1 MGSFFTERWNRS
13 QYYILGLWGL
23 SLVFLALALITPVGA
38 LIGGALLIAGAITA
52 AALSSITIPLFVVK
66 GFQAVHTWFQSL
78 FANTYEQANPIHE
91 PPESAPLLE
100 EPEPFVF
107 DVPATLHEAHEAQDA
122 IFEAQIDHPE
132 GSYTYYSESILD
144 EPMQPLEPALL
155 AHLLQAYRRE
165 RASHIALEI
174 APLHICIL
182 GTGPTGLIAALR
194 AYAHGAS
201 ITAIDKRDKYTRK
214 NVFRLTPEFLI
225 GRPDGS
231 LLPYNLMETIFFR
244 QHISQDVGT
253 RYFDLPGT
261 IVRRFPI
268 NLQPIH
274 MDTVFDAD
282 DSGLFHTIATNEL
295 EHVLFSILNHLQ
307 TADPAHIQVYRGH
320 TICGIQ
326 ADQGL
331 VSLKKGYNF
340 TQLKADWIVNATGA
354 NGRLTHGSLIADALF
369 PITNPPSDSPHATY
383 LAATFTS
390 KKWGKGRRA
399 VIHGNRHTVPHGFSL
414 GSSQAIAHHPER
426 AGQIRS
432 RIQSYQLPGTVLA
445 KRNTL
450 HEQSVFFGYRQK
462 APYLEN
468 LSRGD
473 DATGKEID
481 LACSYYGVLDSL
493 DKMREFGWQRKRLP
507 LIRQL
512 NSGTIIYVGME
523 IPIALFNQLTS
534 VRLSS
539 REKDNLFQ
547 SWLNITFEQFFNS
560 DFIAQLSI
568 EQGSAFSVQMR
579 VSNQIMHRYPSG
591 VQVFNLGDVLSPP
604 HFLTGSGVETAAISV
619 HHWIEY
625 MRHLNESEYIEQIQT
640 KVQHRAISKVNE
652 GLRALSMFSSPTPS
666 ETHEASTATPE
677 FL

>member
-1 MGSFFTERWNRS
+1 M
-13 QYYILGLWGL
+13 LGLLGL
-23 SLVFLALALITPVGA
+23 SVALLTLALMTPLGA
-38 LIGGALLIAGAITA
+38 FIGGSVLIFAAITTV
-52 AALSSITIPLFVVK
+52 ALSSILIVK
-66 GFQAVHTWFQSL
+66 GLRAAYAWFQSL
-78 FANTYEQANPIHE
+78 LAETRGFVPQANPIQKS
-91 PPESAPLLE
+91 PESAPLLE

-107 DVPATLHEAHEAQDA
+107 DVPTTLHEAQDA
-122 IFEAQIDHPE
+122 IFAAPIDYPE
-132 GSYTYYSESILD
+132 RSYTYSEESILD
-144 EPMQPLEPALL
+144 KSMQHLEPALL
-155 AHLLQAYRRE
+155 AHLLQAYQKE
-165 RASHIALEI
+165 RALHIALEN
-174 APLHICIL
+174 APLHVCIL
-182 GTGPTGLIAALR
+182 GAGPSGLIAALR

-225 GRPDGS
+225 GRPEGS

-244 QHISQDVGT
+244 QHISQDSGA

-261 IVRRFPI
+261 IVRHFPLNI
-268 NLQPIH
+268 QPIH

-295 EHVLFSILNHLQ
+295 EHVLFNILNCLQ
-307 TADPAHIQVYRGH
+307 AADPAHIQVYRGH

-326 ADQGL
+326 AEQGL
-331 VSLKKGYNF
+331 VSLKKGYDF

-354 NGRLTHGSLIADALF
+354 NGRLAHGSLIADALF
-369 PITNPPSDSPHATY
+369 PFTNALIDSPHATY

-390 KKWGKGRRA
+390 KKWGEGRRA
-399 VIHGNRHTVPHGFSL
+399 VARGNLHTVPHGFFL
-414 GSSQAIAHHPER
+414 GSSQAIAHYPER
-426 AGQIRS
+426 AVQIRS
-432 RIQSYQLPGTVLA
+432 RIQSYQLPGTLLTQ
-445 KRNTL
+445 RNTL

-462 APYLEN
+462 TPYLAN
-468 LSRGD
+468 RSLSD

-493 DKMREFGWQRKRLP
+493 DKMRAFGWQRKRLP

-512 NSGTIIYVGME
+512 NSGSIIYVGME

-534 VRLSS
+534 ERLSS
-539 REKDNLFQ
+539 IEKDHLFK

-625 MRHLNESEYIEQIQT
+625 MRHRNEHEYIEQIKT
-640 KVQHRAISKVNE
+640 KVQQRAMSKVSE

-666 ETHEASTATPE
+666 KTHEASTATPE
-677 FL
+677 FM